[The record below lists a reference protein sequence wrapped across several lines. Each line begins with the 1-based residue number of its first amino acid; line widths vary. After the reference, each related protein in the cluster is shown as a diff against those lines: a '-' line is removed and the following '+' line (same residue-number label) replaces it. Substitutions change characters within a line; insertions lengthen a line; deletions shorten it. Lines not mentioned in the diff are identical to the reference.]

1 MRGGLT
7 GGAERGGGEGRAAP
21 ALARAPAAAQ
31 PQSALRSRAASMTD
45 TLLPAAPQPLEKEGD
60 SYFRKV
66 SGFGQAGNLR
76 AADLFYS
83 RLRRSLQESATG
95 PGGGGGALALGRAGL
110 RLRVRGAA
118 AVYATAESWWLP
130 GLEMSEATPRRCLRR
145 MESRGCTWGRDPFIV
160 ALALSS
166 RRIGT
171 RALVEGAGGDRR
183 TP

>member
-1 MRGGLT
+1 MREGLA

-83 RLRRSLQESATG
+83 RLRWSLQESATG
-95 PGGGGGALALGRAGL
+95 VDQAGRGRGRAGL
-110 RLRVRGAA
+110 RAGGAEAPGEGCGGRVRD
-118 AVYATAESWWLP
+118 
-130 GLEMSEATPRRCLRR
+130 
-145 MESRGCTWGRDPFIV
+145 GRELV
-160 ALALSS
+160 AS
-166 RRIGT
+166 
-171 RALVEGAGGDRR
+171 GAGDV
-183 TP
+183 